1 MDKKELYELIEDNF
15 EDYCAENNISIM
27 QISEYEYLYRNKSG
41 NLSLKYGESIGVSL
55 KSFSKDALKDVL
67 NRMY

>member
-15 EDYCAENNISIM
+15 EDYCAENNMSIM
-27 QISEYEYLYRNKSG
+27 QISEYEYLYRNKNG
-41 NLSLKYGESIGVSL
+41 NISLKYGESIGVSL

-67 NRMY
+67 DKMY

>member
-15 EDYCAENNISIM
+15 EDYCVENNTSIM
-27 QISEYEYLYRNKSG
+27 QISEFEYLYRNKSG
-41 NLSLKYGESIGVSL
+41 NISLKYGESIGVSL
-55 KSFSKDALKDVL
+55 KTFSKDALNNVY